1 MKSQKIILWISICIL
16 PLAIFAACMGL
27 FWQGEGESYPF
38 DTLRGETVM
47 IRGHGLYRYDTVN
60 SSSQELGQDLVTLLV
75 GIPLLVAGILL
86 SQRDSLRGQL
96 LLAGSLGY
104 FLYTY
109 SAMSFLTAFNEL
121 FLVYVVLFS
130 LSLFGLILAISHL
143 DPDEIKRRAS
153 DRFPRRSIITFF
165 IIVALFLTFAW
176 LSLVV
181 PAMINGTPPPGLE
194 SAITM
199 VIQAL
204 DLAVIVPTAVITAI
218 LLIKRQPWGYAL
230 SSVVLVKI
238 LTMGTALMAMIISQV
253 MAGVAVDPVTS
264 VLFFLIAITGIV
276 LAVLTLRSIEEN
288 PA

>member
-1 MKSQKIILWISICIL
+1 MKIQKMILWISICIL

-38 DTLRGETVM
+38 DTLRGETVT
-47 IRGHGLYRYDTVN
+47 IRGHGLYRFDTVN
-60 SSSQELGQDLVTLLV
+60 SSSQELGQDLVTLVV

-86 SQRDSLRGQL
+86 SQRGSLRGQL

-109 SAMSFLTAFNEL
+109 AAMSFLTAFNEL
-121 FLVYVVLFS
+121 FLVYVILFS

-143 DPDEIKRRAS
+143 NPDEIKRRAS

-204 DLAVIVPTAVITAI
+204 DLAVIVPTSLITAI
-218 LLIKRQPWGYAL
+218 LLMKRQPWGYAL
-230 SSVVLVKI
+230 SSVVLLKI
-238 LTMGTALMAMIISQV
+238 LTMGAALMAMIISQV

-264 VLFFLIAITGIV
+264 VLFFLISISGIV
-276 LAVLTLRSIEEN
+276 LAILTLGSIKQYD
-288 PA
+288 